1 MKLSVHPGA
10 QGDLTDA
17 VRFYKREAGAGIAR
31 RFLAE
36 FERVAILLHEFP
48 NLGTAIAGERRMYR
62 LTAFPYSIIDRRTAI
77 ELRLLVVRHQSR
89 DPSHGKLRS

>member
-1 MKLSVHPGA
+1 MSTRPGA

-17 VRFYKREAGAGIAR
+17 VRFDKREAGAGIAR

-36 FERVAILLHEFP
+36 FERVAILLHELP
-48 NLGTAIAGERRMYR
+48 NLGTPIAGERRMYPR
-62 LTAFPYSIIDRRTAI
+62 TGFAYSIIYRRTAI
-77 ELRLLVVRHQSR
+77 ELRVLVVRHQGR